1 MSQPHILLLS
11 GSASRES
18 ATGDLLRL
26 VARRLEADGATVDL
40 IDLAEEPLP
49 MFNPD
54 TTYTAPYYAPLKA
67 RVERADVYL
76 VGTPDYHGTMS
87 SATKNFLDH
96 FWKEYTGKL
105 FATVVASHDKGLT
118 VADHI
123 RTVAR
128 QCYAW
133 ALPYTVTFVE
143 QADMKEGRIVNDA
156 LRDRIEMLVRD
167 LRVYGSLLA
176 AQRRADF
183 AGTEPG
189 FLAQLRT
196 ESV

>member
-1 MSQPHILLLS
+1 MSQPHVLILS
-11 GSASRES
+11 GSASRKS
-18 ATGDLLRL
+18 STSDLLRL
-26 VARRLEADGATVDL
+26 IARRLEADGAAVDL

-49 MFNPD
+49 LFNPD
-54 TTYTAPYYAPLKA
+54 TTYAAPYYAPLKA

-87 SATKNFLDH
+87 SATKNFLDY

-118 VADHI
+118 VADHL

-143 QADMKEGRIVNDA
+143 KADIKEGRIVNDA

-167 LRVYGSLLA
+167 LRVYGTLLA
-176 AQRRADF
+176 AQRRADL

-189 FLAQLRT
+189 YLAQMRAT
-196 ESV
+196 SG

>member
-1 MSQPHILLLS
+1 MSQPHVLILS
-11 GSASRES
+11 GSASRKS

-26 VARRLEADGATVDL
+26 VARRLEADGATVDF

-49 MFNPD
+49 LFNPD
-54 TTYTAPYYAPLKA
+54 TAYTSPYYAPLKL
-67 RVERADVYL
+67 RVERADVFL
-76 VGTPDYHGTMS
+76 IGTPDYHGTMS

-143 QADMKEGRIVNDA
+143 KADVKEGRIVNDA
-156 LRDRIEMLVRD
+156 LRDRIEMLARD
-167 LRVYGSLLA
+167 LRVYGGMLA

-189 FLAQLRT
+189 FLAQLRAQ
-196 ESV
+196 SR

>member
-1 MSQPHILLLS
+1 MSQPHVLILS
-11 GSASRES
+11 GSASRKS
-18 ATGDLLRL
+18 ATGDLLKL
-26 VARRLEADGATVDL
+26 VAQRLEADGATVDF

-49 MFNPD
+49 LFNPD
-54 TTYTAPYYAPLKA
+54 TTYSAPHYAPLKA
-67 RVERADVYL
+67 RVERADVYV

-118 VADHI
+118 VADHL

-133 ALPYTVTFVE
+133 ALPYAVTFVE
-143 QADMKEGRIVNDA
+143 KADMKEGRIVNEA
-156 LRDRIEMLVRD
+156 LRDRIDMLARD
-167 LRVYGSLLA
+167 LLVYGALLA
-176 AQRRADF
+176 TQRRADLS
-183 AGTEPG
+183 GTEPG
-189 FLAQLRT
+189 FLAQLRL